1 MGTGAS
7 LPETLDKATAQSL
20 AGDAFNEAAF
30 DAAAKD
36 DKISRDAFLKAAEEA
51 KAKPGSSKAHNADD
65 ALATATFNKLRLKGK
80 LLQAM
85 NEKRKSLN
93 GTVEDIA
100 PSEPVI
106 DTAQLKQAF
115 IDMGDEVESKSL
127 FTLVQQADPEAE
139 GVITLPLF
147 LECACC
153 SVLRRAR
160 PLPHSL

>member
-1 MGTGAS
+1 MGTGASLPAS

-36 DKISRDAFLKAAEEA
+36 DQISRDAFLKAAEEA
-51 KAKPGSSKAHNADD
+51 KAKPTSSKASEPSAAPHDADD
-65 ALATATFNKLRLKGK
+65 ALAKATFNKLRLKGK

-85 NEKRKSLN
+85 NEKRRSLN
-93 GTVEDIA
+93 DEAADIA

-106 DTAQLKQAF
+106 DSAQLKQAF

-147 LECACC
+147 LE
-153 SVLRRAR
+153 
-160 PLPHSL
+160 